1 MQILSIN
8 IFGQPPDKFYGNISL
23 GVTKCKLKSYY
34 LDKILFLA
42 YMKVTPKFL
51 ESSTIPQ
58 IFNISYSVEVM
69 KPELRALRSGSV
81 KGNLQFQQIPMQMRR
96 QGRGSGELIKKGR
109 EEIEIGIRVGSII
122 PVIKNGN
129 NIKRIVDGRI
139 GGLPRTWRQ
148 RQKDPLN
155 R

>member
-1 MQILSIN
+1 MIRLSSART
-8 IFGQPPDKFYGNISL
+8 GL
-23 GVTKCKLKSYY
+23 R
-34 LDKILFLA
+34 
-42 YMKVTPKFL
+42 
-51 ESSTIPQ
+51 
-58 IFNISYSVEVM
+58 M
-69 KPELRALRSGSV
+69 KPELRAYAVAASGEICNFSIYPCRGGV
-81 KGNLQFQQIPMQMRR
+81 KG
-96 QGRGSGELIKKGR
+96 GEVGNLIKRGR
-109 EEIEIGIRVGSII
+109 EEIGDRIRVGSII

>member
-1 MQILSIN
+1 
-8 IFGQPPDKFYGNISL
+8 
-23 GVTKCKLKSYY
+23 
-34 LDKILFLA
+34 
-42 YMKVTPKFL
+42 
-51 ESSTIPQ
+51 
-58 IFNISYSVEVM
+58 M
-69 KPELRALRSGSV
+69 KPELWALCSGSV
-81 KGNLQFQQIPMQMRR
+81 RGNLQFQQIPMQMRR